1 MLKENKWRYEEMCF
15 AEIDLS
21 PLKQGQ
27 PARTFVCEKEDE
39 NKRSGWAITIY
50 KGKKDPSK
58 YYVKVE
64 MAFKNE
70 EGGES

>member
-1 MLKENKWRYEEMCF
+1 MDKPKWKYEQMAF
-15 AEIDLS
+15 GEIDLK
-21 PLKQGQ
+21 PLLKEGK
-27 PARTFVCEKEDE
+27 PAKTFIYEEFDE
-39 NKRSGWAITIY
+39 NKKSGWAITIY